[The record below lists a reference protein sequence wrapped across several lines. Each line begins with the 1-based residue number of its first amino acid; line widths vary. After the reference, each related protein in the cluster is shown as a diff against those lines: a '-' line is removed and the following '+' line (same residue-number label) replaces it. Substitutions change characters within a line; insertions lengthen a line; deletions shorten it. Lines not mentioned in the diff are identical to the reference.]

1 MHGWVVL
8 VQVVQ
13 IRGSAPREVG
23 ACMRVSQTATQGS
36 VGGGHLEWQACA
48 HARALL
54 DGAPVPT
61 RVRYAL
67 GANLGQC
74 CGGEVVLDFARYPD
88 AASALAAQPAAEQA
102 GGPVAV
108 FGAGHVGQ
116 ALVPVLLALPMAVQ
130 WFDSRAGVL
139 PGAGMPGLVVE
150 QLEPLPD
157 AVADLAAG
165 TQVLIL
171 THSHALDLELVAAC
185 LQRQQ
190 QAGDLAFVG
199 LIGSAT
205 KWQSFRQ
212 RLRQRGF
219 TDAALDQVTCPI
231 GLAGIPGK
239 QPGVI
244 AVAVAAQLLQ
254 RAATPTR

>member
-1 MHGWVVL
+1 
-8 VQVVQ
+8 
-13 IRGSAPREVG
+13 
-23 ACMRVSQTATQGS
+23 MRVSQIATEGS

-54 DGAPVPT
+54 DGAPLPT

-67 GANLGQC
+67 GATLGQC
-74 CGGEVVLDFARYPD
+74 CGGEVVLDFALYPD
-88 AASALAAQPAAEQA
+88 GASALEAQPAVVQA
-102 GGPVAV
+102 GGPVAL

-116 ALVPVLLALPMAVQ
+116 ALVHVLLALPMPVH
-130 WFDSRAGVL
+130 WYDSRAGAL
-139 PGAGMPGLVVE
+139 PAAGSPGLVVE
-150 QLEPLPD
+150 QIEPLTD
-157 AVADLAAG
+157 AVVDLTAG
-165 TQVLIL
+165 SQVLIL
-171 THSHALDLELVAAC
+171 THSHAIDLELVAAC

-190 QAGDLAFVG
+190 QTGDLAFVG

-231 GLAGIPGK
+231 GLAGIRGK